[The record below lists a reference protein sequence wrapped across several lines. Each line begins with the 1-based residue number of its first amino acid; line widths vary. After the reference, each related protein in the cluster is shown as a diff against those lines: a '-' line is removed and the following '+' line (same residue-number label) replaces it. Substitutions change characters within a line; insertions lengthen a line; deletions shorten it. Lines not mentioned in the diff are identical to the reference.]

1 MCGAM
6 GLIPHIAH
14 RKAHKADE
22 NEEEEV
28 GCLRSDRW

>member
-6 GLIPHIAH
+6 GLIPHITH